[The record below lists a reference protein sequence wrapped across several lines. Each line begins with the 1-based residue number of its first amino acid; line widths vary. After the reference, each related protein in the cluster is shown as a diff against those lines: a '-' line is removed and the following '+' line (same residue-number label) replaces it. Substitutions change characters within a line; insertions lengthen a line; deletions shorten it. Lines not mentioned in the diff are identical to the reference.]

1 MFRLRWQQDQYFA
14 TSTTPVEVVGDCGWP
29 AGPAFA
35 SSGLTNNAWQPLPAP
50 RRIVRSTRAS
60 PLRAIGEDTGKG
72 IDAAAQVARFPP
84 GAARLVEI
92 GLKAKAE

>member
-14 TSTTPVEVVGDCGWP
+14 TSTTPVEVVGDCRWP
-29 AGPAFA
+29 SLCQFWTYQQCMAAASGTTSYCQINPRVAFAGPSARILA
-35 SSGLTNNAWQPLPAP
+35 RVLMRQLKLRVS
-50 RRIVRSTRAS
+50 RR
-60 PLRAIGEDTGKG
+60 
-72 IDAAAQVARFPP
+72 